1 MSQSEVEQQVF
12 GKWMPH
18 KRVLWPLPA
27 CESVADGSG
36 GVWVVGDEAVRKD
49 RNRLA
54 SESVA

>member
-1 MSQSEVEQQVF
+1 MDATQESAVAS
-12 GKWMPH
+12 
-18 KRVLWPLPA
+18 A

-36 GVWVVGDEAVRKD
+36 GVWVVGDEAVRKN